1 MFYPETRLTRD
12 VKQPTVRKYAYNLT
26 TGIPLLAKTL
36 ICQNSRQER
45 SQVSFYKTSQYRPGQ
60 FKNTAFQRQH
70 FSAQCA
76 DTSMVLKLIHL
87 NKVKPYRRYDGPLA
101 MLFNSRCVQNTTT
114 EPVVHDAYLESVA
127 LAQAY
132 ARVVEPDIDQT
143 VFFGEL
149 ADTVQLLMSPLK
161 FFVKQ
166 YKRLHKQN
174 VRSSRKFSG
183 KSLVSSLT
191 DNWMQY
197 RYGIMPALSDADG
210 LMKLFDVRAARPV
223 AWKLRKRNRYLS
235 SPATTSVS
243 KIYKELREEAYWMY
257 RVTETNSTDVHAKV
271 FYRINDLAEYEMGM
285 QGRSRYQLARQAW
298 DLVPFSFVE
307 DWVFDVG
314 TWITNRCPIPGCQVL
329 GNSISIKRTRNVE
342 LYVDIASLNSNM
354 TFATRVDSM
363 MKFVDFKYERCPG
376 GAPATEPLLSPA
388 IMNLKRSFDS
398 VSLIWQQM
406 PYKKR

>member
-1 MFYPETRLTRD
+1 
-12 VKQPTVRKYAYNLT
+12 
-26 TGIPLLAKTL
+26 
-36 ICQNSRQER
+36 
-45 SQVSFYKTSQYRPGQ
+45 
-60 FKNTAFQRQH
+60 
-70 FSAQCA
+70 
-76 DTSMVLKLIHL
+76 
-87 NKVKPYRRYDGPLA
+87 
-101 MLFNSRCVQNTTT
+101 
-114 EPVVHDAYLESVA
+114 
-127 LAQAY
+127 
-132 ARVVEPDIDQT
+132 
-143 VFFGEL
+143 
-149 ADTVQLLMSPLK
+149 
-161 FFVKQ
+161 
-166 YKRLHKQN
+166 
-174 VRSSRKFSG
+174 
-183 KSLVSSLT
+183 
-191 DNWMQY
+191 
-197 RYGIMPALSDADG
+197 MPALSDADG